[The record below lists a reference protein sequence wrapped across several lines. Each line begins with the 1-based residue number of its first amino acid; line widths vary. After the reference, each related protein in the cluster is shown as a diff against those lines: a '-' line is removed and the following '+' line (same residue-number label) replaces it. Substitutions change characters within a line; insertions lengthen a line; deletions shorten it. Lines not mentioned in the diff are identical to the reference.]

1 MTGSNDQLPAVI
13 EAYQAS
19 HDRHDVDGAL
29 ATFTDD
35 AVVHDEDQ
43 DWTGVEQI
51 RQWLLKTSSEYTFT
65 RTLLG
70 IEATGTDS
78 WLVRNRLEGNFPGGV
93 VELRYEFALDGELI
107 SRLSIAP

>member
-1 MTGSNDQLPAVI
+1 MTTSTDQMPAVI

-43 DWTGVEQI
+43 DWVGIEQI
-51 RQWLLKTSSEYTFT
+51 RQWLVKTSSEYTFT

-70 IEATGTDS
+70 VESTGASS

-93 VELRYEFALDGELI
+93 VDLRYEFTIDGERI